1 MRSCNPWFYQIGY
14 TLYTS
19 GHETLVADIARG
31 FGLGS
36 LTGIEVIPES
46 TGQIINPDDNTD
58 DAFTQPWAQAVMQA
72 IGQSSTLIT
81 PIQAAVYTAAIGN
94 GGTLYRPQMIER
106 IVNTAGDNTFEFTP
120 EVNGTLPISP
130 GTLSVIQEG
139 MSLVTQN
146 SRGTAYRTFVN
157 RAIRVWGK
165 TGTAQNPGADPHA
178 WFIGYTDEQ
187 REAVPDIAIVVMLE
201 NQGDGSEFAAPIFRR
216 MIEVYFYGGVQT
228 TYPWER
234 RIGEW
239 NEKYFMTEEELQALE
254 DQENRDNQNNPV
266 INL

>member
-14 TLYTS
+14 TLYTNDQ
-19 GHETLVADIARG
+19 ENLVSDIARG

-36 LTGIEVIPES
+36 ITGIDVVPEAS
-46 TGQIINPDDNTD
+46 GQIVNPDDNTD
-58 DAFTQPWAQAVMQA
+58 DAFTQPWAQAVMQG

-94 GGTLYRPQMIER
+94 GGTLYRPQMIES
-106 IVNTAGDNTFEFTP
+106 IVNTAGENTFEFTP
-120 EVNGTLPISP
+120 EVNGTLPISDA
-130 GTLSVIQEG
+130 TLSVIREG
-139 MSLVTQN
+139 MLLVTQN
-146 SRGTAYRTFVN
+146 TEGTAYRTFVN

-165 TGTAQNPGADPHA
+165 TGTAQNPGTEPHA

-187 REAVPDIAIVVMLE
+187 RETLPDIAIAVLLE

-216 MIEVYFYGGVQT
+216 LTEVYFYGAPQS

-234 RIGEW
+234 RIGEI
-239 NEKYFMTEEELQALE
+239 NERYFLTEEELAALE
-254 DQENRDNQNNPV
+254 EEENQNNQD
-266 INL
+266 N